1 MRGHIAKKGD
11 RYYVVVDTGRDH
23 KNKRKQKW
31 FSGYTRKKDAEED
44 LPRILNK
51 MKNGFTEPKKM
62 TFEEYLYE
70 WLDKKKQDIAHGTYI
85 HYDSYARTHIMP
97 GLGHWKIS
105 ELDYGILDSFIDE
118 VKRMD
123 RAQETK
129 RHIYKILSIALSE
142 GKRYGIK
149 QGLLDDI
156 PAPRRDNKSI
166 EYWTLEEM
174 QSFVQ
179 HLKSKNHRI
188 PIMIALATGMRR
200 GEIMGLRWSRVDFEN
215 KSISV
220 THQLKQIEN
229 DKGKNEWVIS
239 PELKNKTSYRTIS
252 IDDDTIEMLKEHK
265 KQQERDKLKVGPD
278 YEDLDLVCAITT
290 GGVMKPTYLNTV
302 FNRTCKKAGVKRI
315 TFHGL
320 RHTHATMLLSD
331 GVHPKIVQERLG
343 HSSIETTL
351 DRYSHIIP
359 GIQEIAATSIQ
370 RSLHSE
376 PKKEETKEENAN
388 LNNVVPFGKK
398 R

>member
-11 RYYVVVDTGRDH
+11 RYYVVVDIGRDH
-23 KNKRKQKW
+23 KNKRRQKW
-31 FSGYTRKKDAEED
+31 FSGYARKKDAEMD
-44 LPRILNK
+44 LPRILTK
-51 MKNGFTEPKKM
+51 MKRGYTEPKKM
-62 TFEEYLYE
+62 SFEDYLHE
-70 WLDKKKQDIAHGTYI
+70 WLDKKKQDIAHSTYV
-85 HYDSYARTHIMP
+85 HYSSYVRTHIVP

-105 ELDYGILDSFIDE
+105 ELDHDILDSFIDE

-142 GKRYGIK
+142 GKRHGIK
-149 QGLLDDI
+149 EGLLNDI
-156 PAPRRDNKSI
+156 TAPRRDHKNVEHWS
-166 EYWTLEEM
+166 LDEM

-179 HLKSKNHRI
+179 HLKSRNHRI

-200 GEIMGLRWSRVDFEN
+200 GEIMGLQWSRVDFEN

-229 DKGKNEWVIS
+229 NNNEVVWVVS
-239 PELKNKTSYRTIS
+239 PELKTKTSYRTIS
-252 IDDDTIEMLKEHK
+252 IDDNTIEMLKEHK
-265 KQQERDKLKVGPD
+265 KQQDRDKLRVGPD

-302 FNRTCKKAGVKRI
+302 FNRTCKNASVKRI

-320 RHTHATMLLSD
+320 RHTHATLLLSD

-376 PKKEETKEENAN
+376 PKVDEIKEEREV
-388 LNNVVPFGKK
+388 LNNVLPFGKK
-398 R
+398 